1 VRWLDVYA
9 ASVSAVRDLVARG
22 EHEPLAQF
30 IDQAVVARKQWL
42 QDRRDHYSEIKA
54 PEVERTS
61 LVRQLFIGG
70 RRTRS

>member
-1 VRWLDVYA
+1 
-9 ASVSAVRDLVARG
+9 VRDLVAQG

-30 IDQAVVARKQWL
+30 IDQAVVARKQWH
-42 QDRRDHYSEIKA
+42 QDRRDRYSEIKT